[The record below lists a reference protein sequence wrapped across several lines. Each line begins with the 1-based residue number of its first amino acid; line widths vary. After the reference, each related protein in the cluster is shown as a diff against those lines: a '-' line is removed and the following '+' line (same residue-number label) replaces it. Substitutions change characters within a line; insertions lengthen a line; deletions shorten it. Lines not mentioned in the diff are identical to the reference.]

1 MAKGSSSSSR
11 GSSSSSR
18 SSSSSSRSSSSSS
31 RSSSSSSSSRSSSSS
46 SSSKGSSSS
55 WISVSRNS
63 NGSYTVSSWWRS
75 TTVSASSSLG
85 RAAAAAY
92 SSGNYS
98 SGSSSSWKSSS
109 WSSSSG
115 SSSSGS
121 SGGSYTS
128 SSSWGSNT
136 KTSSTPT
143 TTTTKTSSSTPS
155 SSTWS
160 SASANI
166 GWVNYSF
173 SKNSNWT
180 INITANW
187 KTSTVSADS
196 AAWKAAASYL
206 WGTSSSTSSSS
217 SGSTT
222 KSTNTSTNTTNQA
235 TTSKSSQN
243 WNTITYQNWMKL
255 TKNSNWSFTVTD
267 VNWNTSTV
275 SAVSTAWKEFAKQF
289 WSSTSSS
296 GSNSSTNT
304 TSNSNQQTSNMTWN
318 RNWNTVTY
326 PNWTRLIQNSNGSF
340 TVIDA
345 NWNTSTVAANSAAG
359 KTFAQQFAGMKA
371 SNVANTIS
379 SDNGS
384 FKMNPDGNT
393 WSYTTPGWEKFTVQ
407 LTADGKYVAIDSK
420 WVRHQFVSKNAL
432 IKSLS
437 WVEANRNAANNDN
450 FNSLTNNNNNNNNVN
465 NTQKNKE
472 DAFKTIL
479 NNQDLTTNKL
489 ETKTKTL
496 SDWRQLQTD
505 DEWNETYI
513 APNGKEYPIYYD
525 ANGKPYIESKVDGS
539 KKAFTSLDRLLNHI
553 DVNNQDDWIDRSNRG
568 TQDVPNG
575 EIEWTYR
582 APSGKEYDMI
592 QGTGAR
598 QGQYW
603 FINNKGEVAWYNSYD
618 EAKSVIDANNPVW
631 STDLAKNEPLKT
643 REDTNYFDEDNGLA
657 MTGEESIDAMNE
669 QNEKWEDERDTEI
682 EDLRQQIEDLNNRL
696 ENDSDETYNKKQQIV
711 NTMLWD
717 LDTFTNDIN
726 NAIDDLKEKS
736 KLIQDNDRMR
746 RARARARELAAKW
759 YLTSEQVQQ
768 VANYSLADYNAELEA
783 NALQAAKAIAD
794 IQVQIAQKKQD
805 YLAVVRSQQW
815 NNENDRLAQENL
827 INERFNSMLQYIDGI
842 KSQADQFYQGNIQ
855 NNLAMNAQN
864 ELWVNSLIKQN
875 DAQNIVDDRNQ
886 QRAFTD
892 STYRRQYILEH
903 IWDTNLYSYA
913 DRLINDLIKNGKF
926 VFYNKTNEQNKQLL
940 AEQISKISEGAKLLQ
955 QQDTLAANK

>member
-18 SSSSSSRSSSSSS
+18 SSSSSSRSSSSSSSS

-85 RAAAAAY
+85 KAAAAAY

-98 SGSSSSWKSSS
+98 SGSSSSWGSSS
-109 WSSSSG
+109 WGSSSG

-155 SSTWS
+155 SSTWG

-173 SKNSNWT
+173 SRNSNWT

-187 KTSTVSADS
+187 KTSTVTANS

-206 WGTSSSTSSSS
+206 WSTSSSTSSNS

-222 KSTNTSTNTTNQA
+222 KSANTSTNTNNQA
-235 TTSKSSQN
+235 TTSKASQNWNTITYQNWMSLTQNSNWSFTVTDKNWNTSTVSANSTAWKEFAKQFWNSTSSSSSNSSTNTTSASNKQTSTMTWDRN

-255 TKNSNWSFTVTD
+255 TQNSNWTFTVVD
-267 VNWNTSTV
+267 KNWNVSTV
-275 SAVSTAWKEFAKQF
+275 SA
-289 WSSTSSS
+289 
-296 GSNSSTNT
+296 NSE
-304 TSNSNQQTSNMTWN
+304 
-318 RNWNTVTY
+318 
-326 PNWTRLIQNSNGSF
+326 
-340 TVIDA
+340 
-345 NWNTSTVAANSAAG
+345 AG
-359 KTFAQQFAGMKA
+359 KTFAQQFASMKA
-371 SNVANTIS
+371 SNIANTIN

-384 FKMNPDGNT
+384 FKMNADGNT
-393 WSYTTPGWEKFTVQ
+393 WSYTTPGWEKFTV
-407 LTADGKYVAIDSK
+407 LLNADWKYVAIDSK

-450 FNSLTNNNNNNNNVN
+450 FNSLVNNNNNVN

-479 NNQDLTTNKL
+479 NNKEFNTDKL
-489 ETKTKTL
+489 EVKTKTL
-496 SDWRQLQTD
+496 NDWRQLQTD

-513 APNGKEYPIYYD
+513 APNGKEYPIHYD

-539 KKAFTSLDRLLNHI
+539 KKVFTSLDRLLNHI
-553 DVNNQDDWIDRSNRG
+553 DVNNQDDWINRSNRG
-568 TQDVPNG
+568 TQNVPNG
-575 EIEWTYR
+575 QIEWTYR

-592 QGTGAR
+592 QWTGAR

-643 REDTNYFDEDNGLA
+643 METTNYFDENSGTPYTWED
-657 MTGEESIDAMNE
+657 SIDTITEYNE
-669 QNEKWEDERDTEI
+669 ENLDNREEEINDFDENFFEQEVPKAREENEEVYQRKVSIIQTLLDDIKNYDDEMKDAI
-682 EDLRQQIEDLNNRL
+682 ADLQEKAKLV
-696 ENDSDETYNKKQQIV
+696 ENDD
-711 NTMLWD
+711 MM
-717 LDTFTNDIN
+717 
-726 NAIDDLKEKS
+726 
-736 KLIQDNDRMR
+736 KL
-746 RARARARELAAKW
+746 ARARAREMAAKW
-759 YLTSEQVQQ
+759 YLTSEQVSQ
-768 VANYSLADYNAELEA
+768 VAQYSLAEYRAELQA
-783 NALQAAKAIAD
+783 NAHAADEKAAELRQKLVD
-794 IQVQIAQKKQD
+794 KKQEL
-805 YLAVVRSQQW
+805 LANVRSQQW
-815 NNENDRLAQENL
+815 TNENERLEQENY
-827 INERFNSMLQYIDGI
+827 ITQRIDQMLQYVD
-842 KSQADQFYQGNIQ
+842 KSRAEAQQFYQGNT
-855 NNLAMNAQN
+855 NNALSMNAQN
-864 ELWVNSLIKQN
+864 ELWVSSLIKQN
-875 DAQNIVDDRNQ
+875 DAQNVVDDRNQ

-955 QQDTLAANK
+955 QQDILAQNK